1 MSVVNPSCNRPVHQ
15 VTSHPEHEP
24 LSAVIAG
31 SLSDQV
37 VTAGE
42 IADRVA
48 QRGFGLIMIILALPT
63 MIPILPP
70 GSAAFIG
77 LLYMLL
83 AAQMLIG
90 LQRPWLPARVR
101 EYRLSARAVQSLQ
114 HRGIPV
120 LRRIEQFTRPRQLWI
135 PDAILTRIVAVA
147 VLLLGV
153 VLLTPLPFFNT
164 IPALTVLLLGIG
176 LLNRDALFLLGG
188 LVLAGG
194 VVAVAYYGAGTLV
207 ALLQRLLERAR

>member
-1 MSVVNPSCNRPVHQ
+1 MHHVM
-15 VTSHPEHEP
+15 TSHPEREP
-24 LSAVIAG
+24 LSAIIAG
-31 SLSDQV
+31 TLSDQV

-77 LLYMLL
+77 LVYVLL

-90 LQRPWLPARVR
+90 LERPWLPARVR

-114 HRGIPV
+114 QRGIPI
-120 LRRIEQFTRPRQLWI
+120 LQRIEQFTKPRQLWI

-147 VLLLGV
+147 VLLLGI

-164 IPALTVLLLGIG
+164 IPALTVLILGIG
-176 LLNRDALFLLGG
+176 LLNRDALFLIGG
-188 LVLAGG
+188 FVLSGG
-194 VVAVAYYGAGTLV
+194 VMAVAYFGAGTLV
-207 ALLQRLLERAR
+207 VLLQQLLERGR